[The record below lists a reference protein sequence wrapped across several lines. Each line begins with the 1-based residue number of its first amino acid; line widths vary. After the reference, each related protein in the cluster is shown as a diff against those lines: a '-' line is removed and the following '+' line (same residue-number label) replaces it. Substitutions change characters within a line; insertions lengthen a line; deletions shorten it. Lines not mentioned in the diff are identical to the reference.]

1 MWFIETDKAT
11 KETDDCE
18 SPAMNSVLDDLKV
31 LLLKKKKT
39 TMLYHGKDKALSGTL
54 ILHEKG
60 GYFYTKLCQ

>member
-31 LLLKKKKT
+31 LLVKKKQQYCIMAKT
-39 TMLYHGKDKALSGTL
+39 K
-54 ILHEKG
+54 
-60 GYFYTKLCQ
+60 FYVAH